1 MIRIIAFDLDD
12 TLWDV
17 KPVLIKAEKQLDLFL
32 RQSFPTLKYNV
43 TSMRSLRHEVL
54 EEDPHLVNRIT
65 EYRRRIIEKAMIKS
79 NINHAKKGSMDA
91 MEIFLEA
98 RNQIEFFDDVVPT
111 LKLLSS
117 KFTLGVLTNGNADI
131 NRIGLADY
139 FSFSFSAEEVGA
151 AKPAKDLF
159 HIALKHTNSS
169 PSEMVYVGDDLLLDI
184 VTANQVG
191 IHSVWLNWKDKL
203 KPTGHEA
210 RETKKY
216 SPSETIGRI
225 GELPSAVEKIIRCFP
240 P

>member
-12 TLWDV
+12 TLWDI
-17 KPVLIKAEKQLDLFL
+17 KPVLIKAEKQLDDFL
-32 RQSFPTLKYNV
+32 QQRFPTLKYNV

-54 EEDPHLVNRIT
+54 KQDPHLVNRIT
-65 EYRRRIIEKAMIKS
+65 ELRRRIIEKAMIKS
-79 NINHAKKGSMDA
+79 DIANAERGSMDA
-91 MEIFLEA
+91 MGIFLEA
-98 RNQIEFFDDVVPT
+98 RNQIQCFDDVVPT
-111 LKLLSS
+111 LKQLSS

-184 VTANQVG
+184 ETANQVG
-191 IHSVWLNWKDKL
+191 IHSVWVNWKNKL
-203 KPTGHEA
+203 NSQGA
-210 RETKKY
+210 DALA
-216 SPSETIGRI
+216 PSETIGRI
-225 GELPSAVEKIIRCFP
+225 GELPSAVEKIIQRFP
-240 P
+240 H